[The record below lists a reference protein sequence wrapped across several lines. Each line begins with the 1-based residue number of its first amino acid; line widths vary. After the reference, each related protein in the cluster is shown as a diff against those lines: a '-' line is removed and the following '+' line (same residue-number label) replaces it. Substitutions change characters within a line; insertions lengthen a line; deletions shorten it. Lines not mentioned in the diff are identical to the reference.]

1 MTASQ
6 LRHHP
11 VPEVGSAFLVAGQE
25 GRHGASALRLRAGE
39 SVLVSDGE
47 GVVADCRVLST
58 GKAEVEL
65 EVVAR
70 RVHDRPRPAVIVVQA
85 LPKSERSELAVELAT
100 EAGADEIWPWQSER
114 CISRWTGA
122 KGKGDKGRT
131 KWENAARAATK
142 QSRRAYEPHIGEL
155 LEKEALV
162 DRVRR
167 WVAGG
172 SVVIVL
178 HEESREPF
186 ADLVRQAVEA
196 DAESI
201 VLVVGPEGG
210 VSDGEAAALREA
222 GAHTALLGPEV
233 LRTSTA
239 AAVALGAIGVLT
251 SRWQS
256 PAID

>member
-11 VPEVGSAFLVAGQE
+11 VPEVGTVFLVDGQE
-25 GRHGASALRLRAGE
+25 GRHGANALRLRAGE
-39 SVLVSDGE
+39 TVLVSDGD
-47 GVVADCRVLST
+47 GTVADCRVVST
-58 GKAEVEL
+58 GKGEVEL
-65 EVVAR
+65 EVVE
-70 RVHDRPRPAVIVVQA
+70 RVVHPRPRPQVIVVQA

-131 KWENAARAATK
+131 KWQNAARAAAK
-142 QSRRAYEPHIGEL
+142 QSRRAFEPHIGDL
-155 LEKEALV
+155 LEKDALV
-162 DRVRR
+162 QRVRS

-178 HEESREPF
+178 HEQSRQPF
-186 ADLVRQAVEA
+186 ADLVRGAVQTGAEA
-196 DAESI
+196 I
-201 VLVVGPEGG
+201 VVVVGPEGG
-210 VSDGEAAALREA
+210 VSEAEAAALRDA
-222 GAHTALLGPEV
+222 GAHTALLGREV

-251 SRWQS
+251 ARWQ
-256 PAID
+256 PAAID